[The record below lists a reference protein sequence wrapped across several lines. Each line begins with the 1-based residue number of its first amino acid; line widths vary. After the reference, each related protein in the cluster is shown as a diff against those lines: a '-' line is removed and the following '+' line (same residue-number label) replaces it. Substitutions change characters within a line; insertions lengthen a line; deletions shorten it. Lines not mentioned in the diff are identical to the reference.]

1 MAQSG
6 WLDCPA
12 PVRQQVEDFAAAVR
26 SILVDNLLGIYL
38 HGSLAMGC
46 FNADRSDIDLLIITR
61 QGMDLATKRALGELL
76 LRSSDAPRPIE
87 ISFLRQADLRP
98 WQYPTPFDLHYG
110 EDWRGRYETEL
121 AGDGWQHW
129 NDMHRTDP
137 DLAAHCTI
145 MLARGICLDGEPIP
159 GVFPPVPRAD
169 YVSAL
174 LYDVDTAPAW
184 IADNP
189 VYGILNLCRV
199 LWYLTDAQ
207 IASKDEGGAWAV
219 EHLPDVHQPLVV
231 QALNI
236 YRGSCE
242 DTAFDPRALAEFAL
256 YMDAGIKQ
264 LVTSAM

>member
-6 WLDCPA
+6 WWDCPA

-26 SILVDNLLGIYL
+26 SILADNLVGIYL

-46 FNADRSDIDLLIITR
+46 FNADRSDVDLLVVTR
-61 QGMDLATKRALGELL
+61 QGIALEPKRALGKLL
-76 LRSSDAPRPIE
+76 LRSSEAPRPIE
-87 ISFLRQADLRP
+87 ISFVHQADLQP

-110 EDWRGRYETEL
+110 EGWRGRYEAEL
-121 AGDGWQHW
+121 ADDGWRHW
-129 NDMHRTDP
+129 NDTHRTDP

-145 MLARGICLDGEPIP
+145 MLTRGICLFGEPISA
-159 GVFPPVPRAD
+159 VFPPVPRAD

-199 LWYLTDAQ
+199 LWYLTDEQ
-207 IASKDEGGAWAV
+207 IASKDEGGVWAV
-219 EHLPDVHQPLVV
+219 EYLPEAHRPLVL

-242 DTAFDPRALAEFAL
+242 DTAFDPGALAEFAM
-256 YMDAGIKQ
+256 YMDARIKQ
-264 LVTSAM
+264 LVTPAT